1 MPEVP
6 ALSAQ
11 RLKDGAERV
20 LGPGGTLAR
29 TLPGFEVRDSQRAMA
44 AAVADAIADGGILL
58 AEAGTGTGK
67 TLAYLVP
74 AILSGQRVLV
84 STGTKN
90 LQEQLIDK
98 DVPLLRH
105 ALGVPFRATCM
116 KGRGNYLCLHR
127 FTQVQ
132 LDDRARDDH
141 TRVALTLIED
151 WSRTTSTGDRAELE
165 ELPDDLP
172 IWPTIAATTENCLGS
187 ECPRYDD
194 CFVTRMR
201 QRAAES
207 DVVIVNHHLL
217 CADAHVRRHSFG
229 EVIPECQVAVIDE
242 AHQLEDVATQ
252 YFGIA
257 VSNFR
262 LESLLT
268 DAGSV
273 DGRGGLPGGAS
284 LPVPEADRQRY
295 LLAVERASVA
305 ARAFMLE
312 LQTKRPGV
320 TQRTDA
326 PTGLFDERLRVT
338 GETLA
343 DAVGESGLELLEA
356 LSRLEEAVALVQDAP
371 EDLRAI
377 GRRAAEVRDDLR
389 MLLRADNE
397 DYVYFLEIRG
407 RGVYLRAAPIDVS
420 HIIRDV
426 LLDRMATVVLTSATL
441 SIGGSFGY
449 VRARL
454 GVGQAAEIRVPSEF
468 DYREQALLYLPRRM
482 PDPRT
487 REYQAAVAAE
497 AEALL
502 RASEGR
508 AFLLFTSY
516 SALREVHAR
525 LAERLPYPML
535 VQGSAPRGVLVE
547 QFRQTPNAVL
557 FGTSS
562 FWQGVDVTGDAL
574 SCVIIDKLPFASP
587 ADPVTAARIEALQ
600 ARGIDAF
607 SAYQVPLAILA
618 LLQGVGRL
626 IRHRQD
632 RGVFSILDPRI
643 QSMGYGRRFLASL
656 PPAPITRR
664 IEDVHA
670 FFGTPKA

>member
-1 MPEVP
+1 VPEVP
-6 ALSAQ
+6 ALSAH
-11 RLKDGAERV
+11 RLKDGTERV
-20 LGPGGTLAR
+20 LGPDGTLAR

-44 AAVADAIADGGILL
+44 GAVADAIVEGGVLL

-98 DVPLLRH
+98 DVPVLRQ

-132 LDDRARDDH
+132 LDDRPRDDN
-141 TRVALTLIED
+141 TRIALTLIDD
-151 WSRTTSTGDRAELE
+151 WAAKTSTGDRAELE

-172 IWPTIAATTENCLGS
+172 IWPAISATTENCLGS

-217 CADAHVRRHSFG
+217 CADAQVRRHSFG

-262 LESLLT
+262 LETLVS

-273 DGRGGLPGGAS
+273 SMAGARPGVPS
-284 LPVPEADRQRY
+284 LPLAEADRQRY
-295 LLAVERASVA
+295 LLAVEHVSVA
-305 ARAFMLE
+305 TRAFMLE
-312 LQTKRPGV
+312 LQAKRPGV
-320 TQRTDA
+320 RQRADA
-326 PTGLFDERLRVT
+326 PAGLFDERLRVT

-356 LSRLEEAVALVQDAP
+356 LTRLEEAVALVQDAP
-371 EDLRAI
+371 EDFRAI
-377 GRRAAEVRDDLR
+377 GRRAAEARDDLR
-389 MLLRADNE
+389 ILLRADND

-454 GVGQAAEIRVPSEF
+454 GVGQAGEIRVPSEF
-468 DYREQALLYLPRRM
+468 DYASQALLYLPRRM
-482 PDPRT
+482 PDPRS
-487 REYQAAVAAE
+487 RDYQAAVAAE

-516 SALREVHAR
+516 GALRDVHAR
-525 LAERLPYPML
+525 LAERLPFPML

-562 FWQGVDVTGDAL
+562 FWQGVDVTGEAL

-587 ADPVTAARIEALQ
+587 ADPVTAARIEALH
-600 ARGIDAF
+600 ARGLDAF

-632 RGVFSILDPRI
+632 RGVFSILDPRL
-643 QSMGYGRRFLASL
+643 QSMGYGRRFLATL

-664 IEDVHA
+664 IDDVHA
-670 FFGTPKA
+670 FFGTQKP